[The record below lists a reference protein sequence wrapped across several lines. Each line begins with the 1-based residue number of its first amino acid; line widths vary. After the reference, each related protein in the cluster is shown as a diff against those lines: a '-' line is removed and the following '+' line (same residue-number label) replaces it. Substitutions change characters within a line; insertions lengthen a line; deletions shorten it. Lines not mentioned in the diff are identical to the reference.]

1 MSLKMICNDKL
12 ESVKMQALIMFL
24 LINLITNYNNMKVK
38 LKIKKFK
45 NMLAN

>member
-1 MSLKMICNDKL
+1 MICNDKL

-24 LINLITNYNNMKVK
+24 LINLITNYNNMQVK

>member
-1 MSLKMICNDKL
+1 MICNDKL